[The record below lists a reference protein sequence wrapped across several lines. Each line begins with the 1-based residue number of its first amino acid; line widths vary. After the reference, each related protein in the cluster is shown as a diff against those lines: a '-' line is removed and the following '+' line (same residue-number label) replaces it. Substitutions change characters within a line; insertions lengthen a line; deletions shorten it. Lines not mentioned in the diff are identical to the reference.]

1 MRVWRATSAG
11 VTLSVM
17 EAEPVIYREEAAAL
31 MFAVMDILAEARRI
45 RRLLEGDDDGEEGEG
60 VSE

>member
-1 MRVWRATSAG
+1 
-11 VTLSVM
+11 M
-17 EAEPVIYREEAAAL
+17 EAEPVIYRYEAAAL

>member
-1 MRVWRATSAG
+1 
-11 VTLSVM
+11 L
-17 EAEPVIYREEAAAL
+17 AL

-45 RRLLEGDDDGEEGEG
+45 RRLLEGDDGEEEEEG

>member
-1 MRVWRATSAG
+1 MRVWRTSRAD
-11 VTLSVM
+11 VTLLAM
-17 EAEPVIYREEAAAL
+17 EAEPVISREEAAAL

-45 RRLLEGDDDGEEGEG
+45 RRLLEGEDDGEEGEG

>member
-1 MRVWRATSAG
+1 
-11 VTLSVM
+11 M